1 MPKIKRQR
9 TDHANKKIEELA
21 PNISEMDGTTLT
33 SNQGAAINDTN
44 NTLKAGERGP
54 SLLEDFL
61 MREKITHFDHE
72 RIPERAVHAR
82 GVAAHGYFQAY
93 KPVPHLTKAG
103 FLNDP
108 ARKTPVFLRFST
120 VAGSRGSSDLARDVR
135 GFAIKFYTDE
145 GIFDMVGN
153 NIPVFFIQDAIKF
166 PDLIHAVKPEP
177 HNEIPQAQS
186 AHDTFYDFISLSP
199 ESFHMLM
206 WVMSDRAIP
215 RSLRM
220 MEGFGIHTFR
230 FIDAQGKSR
239 FVKFHFKPA
248 LGMHSVLWDEALKIN
263 GKDPDFHRRD
273 LWDAIEAGE
282 FPEWEF
288 GVQVVE
294 EKDEHKF
301 DFDLLDPTKIIPEEV
316 VPITPL
322 GRLVLNRNP
331 DNYFAE
337 TEQVAF
343 HPGHLVPG
351 IDFSNDPLLQGRLF
365 SYTDTQLTRLGGPN
379 FAQIPINRPTCPM
392 HNNQRDGHMQQ
403 IVNRGETSYF
413 PNTISRGCPMQAKED
428 SGGFV
433 SYAEKMQGAKVR
445 GKTDKFFDHFSQAAL
460 FFNSQAPHE
469 QQHIINALTFE
480 LGMVTR
486 PAIVERMLGMLNKV
500 DKNLASGIAQGLGMK
515 SAGRRPGP
523 GQPGRRRR
531 RGKGDRTEADEKH
544 LRKIART
551 EHDEHGQEHDPDPE
565 GRHPR
570 RRRRGRQRS
579 LQHEG
584 RPNERR
590 RHGESH
596 RAAGRDVAERARGG
610 GQGRHQPVER
620 GFGSFRCHLCPR
632 RTEKRR
638 DPRWRRSRDSVRE
651 RDLQTLQ
658 GAGRNRP
665 GRGSAPSVRH
675 RPGRGEERSGP
686 DPRRE
691 GRREESLEQ
700 VHQGDRAASE
710 LGSGKD
716 REHSSL
722 MLPKSATLLRRAGS
736 SAGISADWRGAR

>member
-1 MPKIKRQR
+1 MPKIKRPR
-9 TDHANKKIEELA
+9 KNDANKKIEELA
-21 PNISEMDGTTLT
+21 PNISEMADTTLT
-33 SNQGAAINDTN
+33 SNQGVSINDTN
-44 NTLKAGERGP
+44 NTLKAGDRGP

-93 KPVPHLTKAG
+93 QNHSGLTKAG

-108 ARKTPVFLRFST
+108 ARQTPVFLRFST

-145 GIFDMVGN
+145 GVFDMVGN

-177 HNEIPQAQS
+177 HNEIPQAAS
-186 AHDTFYDFISLSP
+186 AHDTFYDFISLTP

-220 MEGFGIHTFR
+220 IEGFGIHTFR
-230 FIDAQGKSR
+230 FINEQGQSR
-239 FVKFHFKPA
+239 FVKLHFKPK

-273 LWDAIEAGE
+273 LWESIEAGA

-301 DFDLLDPTKIIPEEV
+301 DFDLLDPTKLIPEEL

-322 GRLVLNRNP
+322 GKLVLNRNP

-392 HNNQRDGHMQQ
+392 HNNQRDGFMQQ

-413 PNTISRGCPMQAKED
+413 PNTISGGCPMQAKED
-428 SGGFV
+428 MGGFV
-433 SYAEKMQGAKVR
+433 SYMEKMQGAKVR

-480 LGMVTR
+480 LGKVTR

-500 DKNLASGIAQGLGMK
+500 DKRLAGGIAEGLGLK
-515 SAGRRPGP
+515 VPGGVAGRINQAVG
-523 GQPGRRRR
+523 
-531 RGKGDRTEADEKH
+531 AD
-544 LRKIART
+544 
-551 EHDEHGQEHDPDPE
+551 
-565 GRHPR
+565 
-570 RRRRGRQRS
+570 
-579 LQHEG
+579 
-584 RPNERR
+584 
-590 RHGESH
+590 
-596 RAAGRDVAERARGG
+596 
-610 GQGRHQPVER
+610 
-620 GFGSFRCHLCPR
+620 
-632 RTEKRR
+632 
-638 DPRWRRSRDSVRE
+638 
-651 RDLQTLQ
+651 
-658 GAGRNRP
+658 AGRNTESKPMKNTYGKSPALSMDNTVKDTIETRQIAILVAP
-665 GRGSAPSVRH
+665 GVDENDLNTMKNALTNEGAMVKVIGPRGGTVPSANGAEIKIDMSLVNAASVLFDATYI
-675 RPGRGEERSGP
+675 PG
-686 DPRRE
+686 
-691 GRREESLEQ
+691 GRKSAATLA
-700 VHQGDRAASE
+700 GDDRAILFVNETFKHCKALAATGAGVELLRASAIDLE
-710 LGSGKD
+710 AAKDDPGLLVEEKGEAKKVSAKFIKAIAQHRNWD
-716 REHSSL
+716 RETKANI
-722 MLPKSATLLRRAGS
+722 PA
-736 SAGISADWRGAR
+736 

>member
-1 MPKIKRQR
+1 MPKIKRKR
-9 TDHANKKIEELA
+9 ENKSNAKLAELA
-21 PNISEMDGTTLT
+21 PDISEMDGATLT
-33 SNQGAAINDTN
+33 SNQGLPINDTN

-93 KPVPHLTKAG
+93 KKHSGLTKAG

-108 ARKTPVFLRFST
+108 ARQTPVFLRFST
-120 VAGSRGSSDLARDVR
+120 VAGSRGSADLARDVR

-145 GIFDMVGN
+145 GVFDMVGN

-166 PDLIHAVKPEP
+166 PDLVHAVKPEP
-177 HNEIPQAQS
+177 HNEIPQAAS

-199 ESFHMLM
+199 ETFHMLM

-220 MEGFGIHTFR
+220 IEGFGVHTFR
-230 FIDAQGKSR
+230 FIDQAGKSR
-239 FVKFHFKPA
+239 FVKFHFKPK

-273 LWDAIEAGE
+273 LWEAIENGD

-301 DFDLLDPTKIIPEEV
+301 DFDLLDPTKLIPEEM

-322 GRLVLNRNP
+322 GKLVLNRNP

-413 PNTISRGCPMQAKED
+413 PNTISSGCPMQAKED
-428 SGGFV
+428 MGGFV
-433 SYAEKMQGAKVR
+433 SHMEKMQGAKVR
-445 GKTDKFFDHFSQAAL
+445 GKSDKFFDHFSQAAL
-460 FFNSQAPHE
+460 FFQSQAPHE

-500 DKNLASGIAQGLGMK
+500 EKALASGIAKGLGMK
-515 SAGRRPGP
+515 VPGSVEGRVNQAVGADAGKETESKPARNKIGTSPALSMMNTVKNTIQTRRVAFLVADGVDGNDLNTMKNALTKEGAMVKIIGPRGGTLTSAQGAEVKVDISLLNATSVVFDGAYVPG
-523 GQPGRRRR
+523 GAKSVATLKTDERAILFVNETFKHCKALAATGAGVDLLKASAIDFGST
-531 RGKGDRTEADEKH
+531 GKDFGLVADENADVNKVAKKFIKA
-544 LRKIART
+544 LA
-551 EHDEHGQEHDPDPE
+551 
-565 GRHPR
+565 
-570 RRRRGRQRS
+570 
-579 LQHEG
+579 QH
-584 RPNERR
+584 
-590 RHGESH
+590 
-596 RAAGRDVAERARGG
+596 
-610 GQGRHQPVER
+610 
-620 GFGSFRCHLCPR
+620 
-632 RTEKRR
+632 
-638 DPRWRRSRDSVRE
+638 
-651 RDLQTLQ
+651 
-658 GAGRNRP
+658 RNW
-665 GRGSAPSVRH
+665 
-675 RPGRGEERSGP
+675 
-686 DPRRE
+686 
-691 GRREESLEQ
+691 
-700 VHQGDRAASE
+700 
-710 LGSGKD
+710 D
-716 REHSSL
+716 RETTAKI
-722 MLPKSATLLRRAGS
+722 PA
-736 SAGISADWRGAR
+736 

>member
-1 MPKIKRQR
+1 MPKIKRPR
-9 TDHANKKIEELA
+9 NNDANKKIEELA
-21 PNISEMDGTTLT
+21 PDISEMADTTLT
-33 SNQGAAINDTN
+33 SNQGVAINDTN
-44 NTLKAGERGP
+44 NTLKAGDRGP

-93 KPVPHLTKAG
+93 KNHSNLTKAG
-103 FLNDP
+103 FLTDP
-108 ARKTPVFLRFST
+108 ERQTPVFLRFST
-120 VAGSRGSSDLARDVR
+120 VAGSRGSADLARDVR

-145 GIFDMVGN
+145 GVFDMVGN

-186 AHDTFYDFISLSP
+186 AHDTFYDFISLTP

-220 MEGFGIHTFR
+220 IEGFGIHTFR
-230 FIDAQGKSR
+230 FIDAMGQSR
-239 FVKFHFKPA
+239 FVKFHFKPK

-273 LWDAIEAGE
+273 LWNSIEAGA

-301 DFDLLDPTKIIPEEV
+301 DFDLLDPTKIIPEEL

-322 GRLVLNRNP
+322 GKLVLNRNP

-351 IDFSNDPLLQGRLF
+351 IDFSSDPLLQGRLF

-392 HNNQRDGHMQQ
+392 HNNQRDGFMQQ
-403 IVNRGETSYF
+403 IINRGETSYF
-413 PNTISRGCPMQAKED
+413 PNTISGGCPMEAKENM
-428 SGGFV
+428 GGFV
-433 SYAEKMQGAKVR
+433 SYMEKMQGAKVR

-460 FFNSQAPHE
+460 FFNSMAPYE
-469 QQHIINALTFE
+469 QQHMINALTFE

-486 PAIVERMLGMLNKV
+486 PAIVERMLAMLNKV
-500 DKNLASGIAQGLGMK
+500 DKRLAGGIAQGLGMK
-515 SAGRRPGP
+515 VPSSVAGRINQAVG
-523 GQPGRRRR
+523 
-531 RGKGDRTEADEKH
+531 AD
-544 LRKIART
+544 
-551 EHDEHGQEHDPDPE
+551 
-565 GRHPR
+565 
-570 RRRRGRQRS
+570 
-579 LQHEG
+579 
-584 RPNERR
+584 
-590 RHGESH
+590 
-596 RAAGRDVAERARGG
+596 AGRETESKPTKNTYGGSPALSMANTVKDTIETRQIAILVAPGFDENDLSAMKDALTKQGAMVKVVGPRGG
-610 GQGRHQPVER
+610 TLKGANGTEVKVDMSLVNAASVLFDATYVPGGQK
-620 GFGSFRCHLCPR
+620 SA
-632 RTEKRR
+632 
-638 DPRWRRSRDSVRE
+638 D
-651 RDLQTLQ
+651 TLAADDRAILFVNETFKHCKALAAT
-658 GAGRNRP
+658 GAGVGVLRASAIDLEAAKDDPALLVEEKADARKVSARFIKAIAQHRNW
-665 GRGSAPSVRH
+665 
-675 RPGRGEERSGP
+675 
-686 DPRRE
+686 
-691 GRREESLEQ
+691 
-700 VHQGDRAASE
+700 
-710 LGSGKD
+710 D
-716 REHSSL
+716 REAKANI
-722 MLPKSATLLRRAGS
+722 PA
-736 SAGISADWRGAR
+736 

>member
-1 MPKIKRQR
+1 MAKAKA
-9 TDHANKKIEELA
+9 TKATNSNKKIDELRPDMSTA
-21 PNISEMDGTTLT
+21 EGTTLT
-33 SNQGAAINDTN
+33 SNQGVAINDTN

-93 KPVPHLTKAG
+93 KSHSGLTKAG

-108 ARKTPVFLRFST
+108 SRKTPVFLRFST
-120 VAGSRGSSDLARDVR
+120 VAGSRGSADLARDVR

-177 HNEIPQAQS
+177 HNEIPQAAS

-199 ESFHMLM
+199 ETFHMLM

-230 FIDAQGKSR
+230 FIDEAGKSR
-239 FVKFHFKPA
+239 FVKFHFKPK

-273 LWDAIEAGE
+273 LWEAIESGA

-301 DFDLLDPTKIIPEEV
+301 DFDLTDPTKVIPEEL

-322 GRLVLNRNP
+322 GRLVLDRNP
-331 DNYFAE
+331 ENYFAE

-413 PNTISRGCPMQAKED
+413 PNTISSGCPMQAKED
-428 SGGFV
+428 MGGFV

-460 FFNSQAPHE
+460 FFQSQAPYE

-500 DKNLASGIAQGLGMK
+500 DKTLASGIAEGLGMK
-515 SAGRRPGP
+515 VPSAVEGRTNQAVGADAGRRTESKPMKNTY
-523 GQPGRRRR
+523 
-531 RGKGDRTEADEKH
+531 GKSPALSMANTVKNSIET
-544 LRKIART
+544 RKIAI
-551 EHDEHGQEHDPDPE
+551 
-565 GRHPR
+565 
-570 RRRRGRQRS
+570 
-579 LQHEG
+579 LV
-584 RPNERR
+584 
-590 RHGESH
+590 
-596 RAAGRDVAERARGG
+596 AAGVDDNDLSAMKDALTKEGATVKVIGPRGG
-610 GQGRHQPVER
+610 TLKSAKGAEIKLDMSLVNATSVVFDAAYVPGGQK
-620 GFGSFRCHLCPR
+620 SA
-632 RTEKRR
+632 
-638 DPRWRRSRDSVRE
+638 D
-651 RDLQTLQ
+651 TLK
-658 GAGRNRP
+658 A
-665 GRGSAPSVRH
+665 
-675 RPGRGEERSGP
+675 
-686 DPRRE
+686 D
-691 GRREESLEQ
+691 
-700 VHQGDRAASE
+700 DRAILFVNETFKHCKALAATGEGIELLRASSIDLE
-710 LGSGKD
+710 AAKDDPSLIVDEKGDAKKVSARFIKAIAQHRNWD
-716 REHSSL
+716 RETKANI
-722 MLPKSATLLRRAGS
+722 PA
-736 SAGISADWRGAR
+736 

>member
-1 MPKIKRQR
+1 MPKSKG
-9 TDHANKKIEELA
+9 TKINAKLAELA
-21 PNISEMDGTTLT
+21 PNISEAEGTTLT

-44 NTLKAGERGP
+44 NTLKGGVRGP

-93 KPVPHLTKAG
+93 KSHSGLTKAG

-108 ARKTPVFLRFST
+108 SRKTPVFLRFST
-120 VAGSRGSSDLARDVR
+120 VAGSRGSADLARDVR
-135 GFAIKFYTDE
+135 GFAIKFYTEE

-177 HNEIPQAQS
+177 HNEIPQAAS

-199 ESFHMLM
+199 ETFHMLM

-220 MEGFGIHTFR
+220 VEGFGIHTFR
-230 FIDAQGKSR
+230 FIDAAGKSR
-239 FVKFHFKPA
+239 FVKFHFKPK

-273 LWDAIEAGE
+273 LWDAIESGA

-301 DFDLLDPTKIIPEEV
+301 DFDLLDPTKLIPEEL

-322 GRLVLNRNP
+322 GRLVLDRNP

-403 IVNRGETSYF
+403 IVNRGEASYF
-413 PNTISRGCPMQAKED
+413 PNTISGGCPVQAKE
-428 SGGFV
+428 SEGGFV
-433 SYAEKMQGAKVR
+433 SYAEKMQGTKVR
-445 GKTDKFFDHFSQAAL
+445 GKSEKFFDHFSQAAL
-460 FFNSQAPHE
+460 FFQSQAPHE

-500 DKNLASGIAQGLGMK
+500 DKALASGIAKGLGLK
-515 SAGRRPGP
+515 VPSSVEGKANQAVGADAGRN
-523 GQPGRRRR
+523 
-531 RGKGDRTEADEKH
+531 TEPKPMKNTYGTSPALSMMNTVKNTIAT
-544 LRKIART
+544 RKIAILVADGV
-551 EHDEHGQEHDPDPE
+551 DESEVDAMKNALTKE
-565 GRHPR
+565 GAMAKVIGP
-570 RRRRGRQRS
+570 
-579 LQHEG
+579 
-584 RPNERR
+584 
-590 RHGESH
+590 
-596 RAAGRDVAERARGG
+596 RGG
-610 GQGRHQPVER
+610 TVKTAS
-620 GFGSFRCHLCPR
+620 GSEIKVDMSLVNA
-632 RTEKRR
+632 
-638 DPRWRRSRDSVRE
+638 SSVLF
-651 RDLQTLQ
+651 DGVYVPG
-658 GAGRNRP
+658 GAKS
-665 GRGSAPSVRH
+665 GSALASDGRAILFVNESFMHCKAVAATGGGIELLKASSIDLAAAKKDPALVVDENGNAKKVGARFIKALAQH
-675 RPGRGEERSGP
+675 RNW
-686 DPRRE
+686 
-691 GRREESLEQ
+691 
-700 VHQGDRAASE
+700 
-710 LGSGKD
+710 D
-716 REHSSL
+716 RE
-722 MLPKSATLLRRAGS
+722 ATANIP
-736 SAGISADWRGAR
+736 A

>member
-1 MPKIKRQR
+1 MPKIKRPR
-9 TDHANKKIEELA
+9 ENTATGKIKELA
-21 PNISEMDGTTLT
+21 PDISEMAGTTLT
-33 SNQGAAINDTN
+33 SNQGAPINDTN

-61 MREKITHFDHE
+61 MRETITHFDHE

-93 KPVPHLTKAG
+93 KNHSDLTRAG

-108 ARKTPVFLRFST
+108 SRQTPVFLRFST

-177 HNEIPQAQS
+177 HNEIPQAAS

-199 ESFHMLM
+199 ETFHMLM
-206 WVMSDRAIP
+206 WVMSDRALP

-220 MEGFGIHTFR
+220 IEGFGIHTFR
-230 FIDAQGKSR
+230 FINAAGKSR
-239 FVKFHFKPA
+239 FVKFHFKPK
-248 LGMHSVLWDEALKIN
+248 LGMHSVLWSEAQQIS
-263 GKDPDFHRRD
+263 GKDQDFHRRD
-273 LWDAIEAGE
+273 LWDAIEAGD

-301 DFDLLDPTKIIPEEV
+301 DFDLLDPTKLIPEEL

-322 GRLVLNRNP
+322 GKLVLNRNP

-343 HPGHLVPG
+343 HPGHLVSG

-413 PNTISRGCPMQAKED
+413 PNAISGGCPMQAKED
-428 SGGFV
+428 MGGFV
-433 SYAEKMQGAKVR
+433 SYMEKMQGAKVR

-460 FFNSQAPHE
+460 FFQSQAPHE
-469 QQHIINALTFE
+469 QQHIIDALTFE
-480 LGMVTR
+480 LGNVTR

-500 DKNLASGIAQGLGMK
+500 DKGLAGGIAKGLGMK
-515 SAGRRPGP
+515 VPGSVEGRVNQAVGADAGRNTESKPMKNTYGTSPALSMMNTVKDTIQTRRIAFLVADGVNDGELNAMKKALTSAGAMVKIIGPHGGSVQSAKGTEVKVDISLHNATSVVFDAVYVPG
-523 GQPGRRRR
+523 GAKSAASLAADARAIHFVNEAYKHCKALAATGE
-531 RGKGDRTEADEKH
+531 GADVLHASAIDFENDAAKGDFALLADEKAEVG
-544 LRKIART
+544 KVSKKFIKAIA
-551 EHDEHGQEHDPDPE
+551 
-565 GRHPR
+565 
-570 RRRRGRQRS
+570 
-579 LQHEG
+579 QH
-584 RPNERR
+584 
-590 RHGESH
+590 
-596 RAAGRDVAERARGG
+596 
-610 GQGRHQPVER
+610 
-620 GFGSFRCHLCPR
+620 
-632 RTEKRR
+632 
-638 DPRWRRSRDSVRE
+638 
-651 RDLQTLQ
+651 
-658 GAGRNRP
+658 RNWDR
-665 GRGSAPSVRH
+665 
-675 RPGRGEERSGP
+675 
-686 DPRRE
+686 
-691 GRREESLEQ
+691 EQ
-700 VHQGDRAASE
+700 VAKAI
-710 LGSGKD
+710 
-716 REHSSL
+716 
-722 MLPKSATLLRRAGS
+722 PA
-736 SAGISADWRGAR
+736 